1 MFAQRSSRRIAVSLA
16 IAAVAL
22 TAAGCGS
29 SSSSSSGTATGTPV
43 ASTSSSAGGGSTIP
57 IGTLIPLTGTGL
69 NFADYLAGAKA
80 AVQSINASGGINGHK
95 INLIECDDQ
104 NNPNQAVVCARNMVS
119 AHVVAVA
126 GGVSLFGAQEAQILK
141 SANIPWIGALPITAP
156 ETTLTN
162 EYPIESGNLGNYG
175 TTGTFA
181 KKAGQ
186 TSLAGFVLEGA
197 LGTAAAQALQQ
208 GAKVAGLPYKGTITV
223 PIDATDYAPYVQKLQ
238 ALHADAIGTQL
249 AGAQFLLL
257 AAASAQAGATWQ
269 MYQPAVG
276 IAPNIF
282 SALSKT
288 PAEFAKIT
296 PMSAVP
302 PADPSIASSYPG
314 VTQYITDMQAY
325 EKATSDPHGV
335 PSSYTSGSISSWQAI
350 EATAKNADAIASG
363 TAVTPASFL
372 TALDSSGAIDTGL
385 GPAWNPPPP
394 DGTNAANPRVT
405 NGTEFAWALK
415 KGSYTLA
422 FPEPLDVLELLK

>member
-1 MFAQRSSRRIAVSLA
+1 MLTKRVIRGLRVPVAVA
-16 IAAVAL
+16 VMAVAAV
-22 TAAGCGS
+22 GCGS
-29 SSSSSSGTATGTPV
+29 SSSSSSSA
-43 ASTSSSAGGGSTIP
+43 SSSGSATTSGGAASASGSSGSTIQL
-57 IGTLIPLTGTGL
+57 GTLIPLTGTGL

-80 AVQSINASGGINGHK
+80 AAQSINSAGGINGHK

-104 NNPNQAVVCARNMVS
+104 NNPNQATTCARNMVS
-119 AHVVAVA
+119 AHVIAVA
-126 GGVSLFGAQEAQILK
+126 GGVSLFGAQEAEVLK
-141 SANIPWIGALPITAP
+141 SANIPWVGALPITAP
-156 ETTLTN
+156 EVTLSN

-186 TSLAGFVLEGA
+186 TSVAGFVLQGA

-208 GAKVAGLPYKGTITV
+208 GAKVAGLPYKGTVTV

-257 AAASAQAGATWQ
+257 ASASAQAGATWQ

-288 PAEFAKIT
+288 PAELARVT

-302 PADPSIASSYPG
+302 PANASYASSYPAI
-314 VTQYITDMQAY
+314 TKYISDMQQY
-325 EKATSDPHGV
+325 EKTTSDPHGT
-335 PSSYTSGSISSWQAI
+335 PSNYTSGSISSWQAVQAVAQI
-350 EATAKNADAIASG
+350 AKSISG
-363 TAVTPASFL
+363 GITPASFL
-372 TALDSSGAIDTGL
+372 AALDSSGPVDTGL
-385 GPAWNPPPP
+385 GPAWNPRRPP
-394 DGTNAANPRVT
+394 DRSQAIQG
-405 NGTEFAWALK
+405 
-415 KGSYTLA
+415 
-422 FPEPLDVLELLK
+422 

>member
-1 MFAQRSSRRIAVSLA
+1 MLKRLYRGAAVPLA
-16 IAAVAL
+16 IATVAL
-22 TAAGCGS
+22 VAAGCGS
-29 SSSSSSGTATGTPV
+29 SSSSSSASSSTV
-43 ASTSSSAGGGSTIP
+43 AGASSSASSGGGDAIQ

-80 AVQSINASGGINGHK
+80 AVQSINAAGGINGHK
-95 INLIECDDQ
+95 INLVECDDQ
-104 NNPNQAVVCARNMVS
+104 NNPNQAVTCARQMVS
-119 AHVVAVA
+119 SHVVAVA

-141 SANIPWIGALPITAP
+141 AANIPWIGALPITAP
-156 ETTLTN
+156 ETALSN

-186 TSLAGFVLEGA
+186 KAIAGFVLQGP
-197 LGTAAAQALQQ
+197 LGTAAAQALEQ
-208 GAKVAGLPYKGTITV
+208 GAKVAGLPYKGTVTV

-257 AAASAQAGATWQ
+257 AAASAQAGAQWQ

-288 PAEFAKIT
+288 PSELAKIT

-314 VTQYITDMQAY
+314 ITQYRTAMEAY
-325 EKATSDPHGV
+325 EKASSDPHGV

-350 EATAKNADAIASG
+350 EATAKIAKSAG
-363 TAVTPASFL
+363 SAVTPASFL
-372 TALDSSGAIDTGL
+372 TALQNSGPVDTGL

-394 DGTNAANPRVT
+394 LGPPSAPRVT
-405 NGTEFAWALK
+405 NGAEFAWALK
-415 KGSYTLA
+415 NGTYTLSE
-422 FPEPLDVLELLK
+422 PNPLDVLQLIK